1 MQKMLKVRTVW
12 MFAAAVAVAML
23 SVNLEQAQARPI
35 FPGVFAK
42 QYPGLKDQVKKVKC
56 AVCHTKKKNPKKPK
70 EKPRNIYGKALEKAL
85 GATKVKDKKKVAAAM
100 EKIAKQASAVK
111 GMSFGDLI
119 KAGKLPASTE

>member
-1 MQKMLKVRTVW
+1 MRKILKVRTVC

-23 SVNLEQAQARPI
+23 SVNLEKAQARPN

-56 AVCHTKKKNPKKPK
+56 AVCHPKKDNKKKKI
-70 EKPRNIYGKALEKAL
+70 RNNYGKALKKAL
-85 GATKVKDKKKVAAAM
+85 GATKVKDKKKIAAAM
-100 EKIAKQASAVK
+100 EKIEKKDSAVK

-119 KAGKLPASTE
+119 KAGKLPASTK